1 MSTPLAD
8 VLEPL
13 DLRDAFRGAA
23 ASTWVVTGSST
34 AGHVGF
40 TAISIVSVSVDPPL
54 VSFNISKTSS
64 SLAPIS
70 RSRTAALHLLSDEQ
84 RSVASRF
91 ASDRDRR
98 FIDDG
103 TWSLDGGGLPQV
115 HGVAARLVTHLVD
128 LVDVGDSFIAVARV
142 DTADITDRRPLVHH
156 AGGYYPLT
164 TLTTTPNGA

>member
-13 DLRDAFRGAA
+13 DLRDTFRGAA

-34 AGHVGF
+34 GGHVGF

-64 SLAPIS
+64 SLATIS
-70 RSRTAALHLLSDEQ
+70 RSRRAALHLLSHEQ
-84 RSVASRF
+84 RSVARRF
-91 ASDRDRR
+91 ANNRDRR
-98 FIDDG
+98 FVEDG
-103 TWSLDGGGLPQV
+103 TWSVDDGGLPHL
-115 HGVAARLVTHLVD
+115 HGVAARLVTEIVD

-142 DTADITDRRPLVHH
+142 DTADITDRQPLVHH